1 MDKSWK
7 YIVAIVLVFVVFFAA
22 SGLTLYI
29 FYQHRATEG
38 EEDDLTLSST

>member
-7 YIVAIVLVFVVFFAA
+7 YVAVIVLVFVVFFSA
-22 SGLTLYI
+22 SGLTLYL